1 LVTWYN
7 SPGVSRILR
16 ILLVV
21 ALTVFFVALFLWNS
35 NLRQVWR
42 ILLQTNAG
50 WFVFALFIN
59 AGALVFRTIRWR
71 ILLHETHPPGFYP
84 TFVAN
89 AIGYMLSTVLPIR
102 AGDVA
107 RPALLA
113 RRTDIRF
120 SEALGTVLTERV
132 LDLLSILSFFLFFC
146 VYRWNDFN
154 RTLVR
159 AGAFTAGTMFL
170 VFLALILAFRFFQQ
184 NVRQLHQWLGR
195 WLPQRFREPWMR
207 FFDAFAATLRI
218 TERPLDFA
226 GVLIATVCIWG
237 CLTSQF
243 WFVLIAVHRQL
254 PFDSSLLLNAAT
266 TLGIAIPTPGGIGGF
281 HKICQYVLTTFY
293 GFDIDSSVAVAVLFH
308 IVGALPV
315 VLIGTVLLFRE
326 GLNWRQISQETRAE
340 QT

>member
-1 LVTWYN
+1 MV
-7 SPGVSRILR
+7 
-16 ILLVV
+16 
-21 ALTVFFVALFLWNS
+21 
-35 NLRQVWR
+35 
-42 ILLQTNAG
+42 
-50 WFVFALFIN
+50 IN
-59 AGALVFRTIRWR
+59 AGALIFRTIRWR
-71 ILLHETHPPGFYP
+71 ILLHETHPPAFYA

-89 AIGYMLSTVLPIR
+89 SIGYMLSTVLPIR

-107 RPALLA
+107 RPALLS

-132 LDLLSILSFFLFFC
+132 LDLVSILSFFLFFC
-146 VYRWNDFN
+146 IYHLNHFGAAAYTTGTV
-154 RTLVR
+154 LV
-159 AGAFTAGTMFL
+159 
-170 VFLALILAFRFFQQ
+170 VFVALIVAFRFFQES
-184 NVRQLHQWLGR
+184 VRRLHIWLGR
-195 WLPQRFREPWMR
+195 WLPQRFHDPWMR

-218 TERPLDFA
+218 TERPVDFA
-226 GVLIATVCIWG
+226 GVLIATVCIWA

-243 WFVLIAVHRQL
+243 WFVLIAAHRPL
-254 PFDSSLLLNAAT
+254 PFDSSFLLNAAT

-293 GFDIDSSVAVAVLFH
+293 GFDIDTSVAVAVLFH

-315 VLIGTVLLFRE
+315 VLIGTFLLLRE

>member
-1 LVTWYN
+1 M
-7 SPGVSRILR
+7 SRIVR
-16 ILLVV
+16 IILIV
-21 ALTVFFVALFLWNS
+21 ALTVFFLAFFLWKS
-35 NLRQVWR
+35 NLHQVWR

-50 WFVFALFIN
+50 WFVFALMIN

-71 ILLHETHPPGFYP
+71 ILLHETHPPAFYP

-107 RPALLA
+107 RPALLS

-146 VYRWNDFN
+146 VNHWDKF
-154 RTLVR
+154 R
-159 AGAFTAGTMFL
+159 AAAYTTGTVLLLFL
-170 VFLALILAFRFFQQ
+170 VMIVAFRFFQA
-184 NVRQLHQWLGR
+184 NVRRMHLWLGR
-195 WLPQRFREPWMR
+195 FLPQRFHEPWMR
-207 FFDAFAATLRI
+207 FFDAFAATMRI
-218 TERPLDFA
+218 TERPADFA
-226 GVLIATVCIWG
+226 GVLIATACIWA

-243 WFVLIAVHRQL
+243 FFVLIAAHRRL
-254 PFDSSLLLNAAT
+254 PFDSSFLLNAAT
-266 TLGIAIPTPGGIGGF
+266 TLGIAIPTPGGVGGF

-315 VLIGTVLLFRE
+315 VLIGSVLLLRE
-326 GLNWRQISQETRAE
+326 GLNWREISQETRAE